1 MDQGRRLTK
10 EEVKSDQFVDSTL
23 QVYEFLKENLKS
35 IIISVAI
42 VIVVV
47 GGFAFY
53 QHQQQTARAEAF
65 LKYTEAVEKYQE
77 AESGWLDA
85 DGTEQPFET
94 ATTQLQAIFQK
105 YPGTSVADKAR
116 YNYAK
121 ARYYEGDYDGAI
133 AHFQAVVNEHQPEN
147 QILALYAQKAIGNC
161 YEQKGEYQKALEAY
175 APAEDKLPPI
185 AMRDYAFSD
194 FRLSQARCY
203 EKLGDFDNALAIYKD
218 IIDLFKANLEKAIQQ
233 KSRDLIPGAKTLIAT
248 LPQLPS
254 VTAADVTAAEGLENE
269 GNYHEAFAAYAK
281 AIHDYKVD
289 KDIHGG
295 LTDERRKAINRFD
308 KTANDFLVNLR
319 NARRAESEGQDP
331 LYYYVQAVG
340 LGGRSFYEK
349 VFGFAPHRSLYE
361 KALFRRD
368 KLQRVQK

>member
-1 MDQGRRLTK
+1 MNQGRRLTK
-10 EEVKSDQFVDSTL
+10 EDIKSDQFVDSTL

-35 IIISVAI
+35 IIIGATI
-42 VIVVV
+42 VILVV

-65 LKYTEAVEKYQE
+65 LKYTEAVEKYTE
-77 AESGWLDA
+77 AESDWLDA
-85 DGTEQPFET
+85 DETEQPFET
-94 ATTQLQAIFQK
+94 ATTQLQAIFQT
-105 YPGTSVADKAR
+105 YPETPVADKAR

-133 AHFQAVVNEHQPEN
+133 SHFQAVVNDHQPEN

-175 APAEDKLPPI
+175 APAEDKLPQI

-203 EKLGDFDNALAIYKD
+203 EKLGDFNKALAIYKD
-218 IIDLFKANLEKAIQQ
+218 ITDLFETNLEKAIEQ
-233 KSRDLIPGAKTLIAT
+233 KGRDLIPGAKTLIAN
-248 LPQLPS
+248 LPQPPK
-254 VTAADVTAAEGLENE
+254 VMVAEGLENQ
-269 GNYHEAFAAYAK
+269 GNYHDAFAAYAK
-281 AIHDYKVD
+281 AIRDYKVD

-295 LTDERRKAINRFD
+295 LTDERRKAINRFE
-308 KTANDFLVNLR
+308 KTANDFLSNLR
-319 NARRAESEGQDP
+319 DARRAESEGRDP
-331 LYYYVQAVG
+331 LYHYAQAVG

-361 KALFRRD
+361 KARFRRD
-368 KLQRVQK
+368 KLQRVQE

>member
-1 MDQGRRLTK
+1 MNQGRRLTK
-10 EEVKSDQFVDSTL
+10 EDIKSDQFVDSTL
-23 QVYEFLKENLKS
+23 QVYEFLKTNLKS
-35 IIISVAI
+35 IIIGATI

-65 LKYTEAVEKYQE
+65 LKYTEAIEKYQE
-77 AESGWLDA
+77 AETDWFEA
-85 DGTEQPFET
+85 DGTEKPFEI
-94 ATTQLQAIFQK
+94 AETQLQTIFQK
-105 YPGTSVADKAR
+105 YPKTAVADKAR
-116 YNYAK
+116 YSYAK

-133 AHFQAVVNEHQPEN
+133 SHFQMVVNEHQPEN

-175 APAEDKLPPI
+175 TPAEDQLPQI

-233 KSRDLIPGAKTLIAT
+233 KSRDLIPGAKTLIAS
-248 LPQLPS
+248 LPQPLN
-254 VTAADVTAAEGLENE
+254 VTAAEGLENE

-295 LTDERRKAINRFD
+295 LTDERRKAINRFE
-308 KTANDFLVNLR
+308 KNANDFLINLR
-319 NARRAESEGQDP
+319 EARHAESKGRDP
-331 LYYYVQAVG
+331 LYFYVEAVG

-361 KALFRRD
+361 KALFRHD
-368 KLQRVQK
+368 KLQSVQQ

>member
-1 MDQGRRLTK
+1 MNQNRRLTK
-10 EEVKSDQFVDSTL
+10 EDIKNDQFVDSTL
-23 QVYEFLKENLKS
+23 QVYEFLKANLKS

-42 VIVVV
+42 VIVIV

-65 LKYTEAVEKYQE
+65 LQYTEAVEKYQE
-77 AESGWLDA
+77 AESDWLDA
-85 DGTEQPFET
+85 DGTEKPFET
-94 ATTQLQAIFQK
+94 ATTQLQTIFQG
-105 YPGTSVADKAR
+105 YPGTAVADKAR

-133 AHFQAVVNEHQPEN
+133 THFQMIVNEHQPEN

-175 APAEDKLPPI
+175 KPAEDRWPQI

-218 IIDLFKANLEKAIQQ
+218 IIDLFEANLDKAIQQ
-233 KSRDLIPGAKTLIAT
+233 KSRDLIPGAKKLIVT
-248 LPQLPS
+248 LPQPP
-254 VTAADVTAAEGLENE
+254 DVTAAEGLENE
-269 GNYHEAFAAYAK
+269 ANYHDAFAAYAE
-281 AIHDYKVD
+281 AIHNYKVD

-295 LTDERRKAINRFD
+295 LTDEQRKAINRFE
-308 KTANDFLVNLR
+308 KTANNFLKNLR
-319 NARRAESEGQDP
+319 DARRAESEGRNA
-331 LYYYVQAVG
+331 LYYYVEAVG

-349 VFGFAPHRSLYE
+349 VFGFAPHRALYE
-361 KALFRRD
+361 KALFYRD
-368 KLQRVQK
+368 KLQHGRQ

>member
-1 MDQGRRLTK
+1 MNQDRRLTK
-10 EEVKSDQFVDSTL
+10 EDIKSDQFVDSTL
-23 QVYEFLKENLKS
+23 QVYEFLKANLKS
-35 IIISVAI
+35 IIIGATI
-42 VIVVV
+42 VVLVV

-53 QHQQQTARAEAF
+53 QQQQQTARAEAF
-65 LKYTEAVEKYQE
+65 LKYTEAIEKYQE
-77 AESGWLDA
+77 AESDWFDA
-85 DGTEQPFET
+85 DGTDNSFGT

-105 YPGTSVADKAR
+105 YPETSVADKAR

-121 ARYYEGDYDGAI
+121 TRYYEGDYDGAI
-133 AHFQAVVNEHQPEN
+133 THFQMVVNEHQPEN

-175 APAEDKLPPI
+175 TPAEDKLPQI

-203 EKLGDFDNALAIYKD
+203 EKLDDFDNALAIYKD

-233 KSRDLIPGAKTLIAT
+233 KSRDLIPGAKTLIVS
-248 LPQLPS
+248 LPQPPN
-254 VTAADVTAAEGLENE
+254 VTAAEGLENE

-295 LTDERRKAINRFD
+295 LTDERRKAINRFE
-308 KTANDFLVNLR
+308 KTANDFLISLR
-319 NARRAESEGQDP
+319 DARRAESEGQDP
-331 LYYYVQAVG
+331 LYNYVQAVG

>member
-1 MDQGRRLTK
+1 MNQDRRLTK
-10 EEVKSDQFVDSTL
+10 EDIKSDQFVDSTL
-23 QVYEFLKENLKS
+23 QVYEFLKEHLKT
-35 IIISVAI
+35 IIIGAAI
-42 VIVVV
+42 VILAV

-65 LKYTEAVEKYQE
+65 LKYTEATEQFTE
-77 AESGWLDA
+77 AESDWLDA
-85 DGTEQPFET
+85 DETEQPFET
-94 ATTQLQAIFQK
+94 ANTQLQAIFQK
-105 YPGTSVADKAR
+105 YPGTAVADKAR

-133 AHFQAVVNEHQPEN
+133 SHFQAVVNEHQPEN

-175 APAEDKLPPI
+175 SPAEDKLPQI

-218 IIDLFKANLEKAIQQ
+218 ITDLFETNLEKAIEQ
-233 KSRDLIPGAKTLIAT
+233 KSRDLIPSAKTLIAS
-248 LPQLPS
+248 LPQPPQ
-254 VTAADVTAAEGLENE
+254 VAVAEGLENQ
-269 GNYHEAFAAYAK
+269 GNYHDAFVAYAK
-281 AIHDYKVD
+281 AIHDYKVG

-295 LTDERRKAINRFD
+295 LTDERRKAINRFE
-308 KTANDFLVNLR
+308 KSANDFLVNLR
-319 NARRAESEGQDP
+319 DARRTESEGRDP
-331 LYYYVQAVG
+331 LYFYSQAVG

-349 VFGFAPHRSLYE
+349 VLGFAPHRSLYE
-361 KALFRRD
+361 KARFGRD

>member
-10 EEVKSDQFVDSTL
+10 EEVRSDQFVDSTL
-23 QVYEFLKENLKS
+23 QVYEFLKANLKS
-35 IIISVAI
+35 IIIGATI
-42 VIVVV
+42 VILVV

-53 QHQQQTARAEAF
+53 QQQQQTARAEAF
-65 LKYTEAVEKYQE
+65 LKYTQAIEKYQE
-77 AESGWLDA
+77 AESDWFDVDG
-85 DGTEQPFET
+85 DGTEKPFET
-94 ATTQLQAIFQK
+94 ATTQLQAIFQE
-105 YPGTSVADKAR
+105 YPETSVADKAR

-121 ARYYEGDYDGAI
+121 VLYYEGDYDGAI
-133 AHFQAVVNEHQPEN
+133 THFQMVVNEHQPEN

-175 APAEDKLPPI
+175 TPAENKLPQI

-218 IIDLFKANLEKAIQQ
+218 IIDFFKANLEKAIQQ
-233 KSRDLIPGAKTLIAT
+233 KSRDLIPGAKTLIAS
-248 LPQLPS
+248 LPQPPG
-254 VTAADVTAAEGLENE
+254 VAAAEKLENE

-281 AIHDYKVD
+281 AIHNYKVG

-295 LTDERRKAINRFD
+295 LTDERRKAINRFE
-308 KTANDFLVNLR
+308 KTANDFLINLR
-319 NARRAESEGQDP
+319 DARRAESAGRDP
-331 LYYYVQAVG
+331 LENYVQAVG

-368 KLQRVQK
+368 KLQRVQ

>member
-23 QVYEFLKENLKS
+23 QVYEFLKANLKS
-35 IIISVAI
+35 IIVGVTI
-42 VIVVV
+42 VILVV

-65 LKYTEAVEKYQE
+65 LKYTEAIEKYQE
-77 AESGWLDA
+77 AESDWFDV
-85 DGTEQPFET
+85 DGTEKPFET

-105 YPGTSVADKAR
+105 YPETSVADKAR

-121 ARYYEGDYDGAI
+121 ALYYEGDYDGAI
-133 AHFQAVVNEHQPEN
+133 THFQMVVNEHQPEN
-147 QILALYAQKAIGNC
+147 QILALYAQKAIGSC
-161 YEQKGEYQKALEAY
+161 YEQKGEYQKAVEAY
-175 APAEDKLPPI
+175 TPAEDKLPQI

-218 IIDLFKANLEKAIQQ
+218 IIDLFKTNLEKAIQQ
-233 KSRDLIPGAKTLIAT
+233 KGRDLIPGAKTLIAS
-248 LPQLPS
+248 LPQPPN
-254 VTAADVTAAEGLENE
+254 VTAAERLESE
-269 GNYHEAFAAYAK
+269 GNYHEAFAAYTK

-295 LTDERRKAINRFD
+295 LTDERREAINRFE
-308 KTANDFLVNLR
+308 KSANDFLMSLR

-331 LYYYVQAVG
+331 LNDYVQAVG
-340 LGGRSFYEK
+340 LGGRNFYEK

-361 KALFRRD
+361 KALFHRD
-368 KLQRVQK
+368 KLQRMP

>member
-10 EEVKSDQFVDSTL
+10 EDVKSDQFVDSTL
-23 QVYEFLKENLKS
+23 QVYEFLKTNLKS
-35 IIISVAI
+35 IIIGATI
-42 VIVVV
+42 VILVV

-65 LKYTEAVEKYQE
+65 LKYTEAIEKYQE
-77 AESGWLDA
+77 AESDWFDA
-85 DGTEQPFET
+85 DETEKPFET

-105 YPGTSVADKAR
+105 YPETSVADKAR

-121 ARYYEGDYDGAI
+121 ALYYEGDYDGAI
-133 AHFQAVVNEHQPEN
+133 SHFQMVVNEHQPEN

-161 YEQKGEYQKALEAY
+161 YEQKGEYQKAIEAY
-175 APAEDKLPPI
+175 TPAEDKLPQI

-194 FRLSQARCY
+194 FQLSQARCY
-203 EKLGDFDNALAIYKD
+203 EKLGDFDYALAIYKD

-233 KSRDLIPGAKTLIAT
+233 KSRDLIPGAKTLIAS

-254 VTAADVTAAEGLENE
+254 VTVAEKLENE
-269 GNYHEAFAAYAK
+269 GNYHEAFTAYAK

-295 LTDERRKAINRFD
+295 LTDERRRAINRFE
-308 KTANDFLVNLR
+308 KTANDFLINLR
-319 NARRAESEGQDP
+319 KARRAESEGQDP
-331 LYYYVQAVG
+331 LSDYLQAVG

-368 KLQRVQK
+368 KLQRVQQ

>member
-10 EEVKSDQFVDSTL
+10 EDIKSDQFVDSTL
-23 QVYEFLKENLKS
+23 QVYEFLKANLKS
-35 IIISVAI
+35 IIIGATI
-42 VIVVV
+42 VILVV

-65 LKYTEAVEKYQE
+65 LKYTEAIEKYQE
-77 AESGWLDA
+77 AETDWFEA
-85 DGTEQPFET
+85 DGTEKPFEI
-94 ATTQLQAIFQK
+94 AATQLQTIFQK
-105 YPGTSVADKAR
+105 YPETSVADKAR
-116 YNYAK
+116 YSYAK
-121 ARYYEGDYDGAI
+121 ALYYEGDYDGAI
-133 AHFQAVVNEHQPEN
+133 SHFQMVVNEHQPEN

-175 APAEDKLPPI
+175 TPAEDKLPQI
-185 AMRDYAFSD
+185 AMRDYAVSD
-194 FRLSQARCY
+194 FQLSQARCY
-203 EKLGDFDNALAIYKD
+203 EKLGDFDDALAIYKD

-233 KSRDLIPGAKTLIAT
+233 KSRDLIPGAKALIAS
-248 LPQLPS
+248 LPQSPS
-254 VTAADVTAAEGLENE
+254 VTAAEGAENE
-269 GNYHEAFAAYAK
+269 GNYHKAFAAYAK
-281 AIHDYKVD
+281 AIHEYKVD

-295 LTDERRKAINRFD
+295 LTDERRKAINRFE
-308 KTANDFLVNLR
+308 KTANDFLINLR
-319 NARRAESEGQDP
+319 EARRIESEGQDP

-368 KLQRVQK
+368 KLQRVQQ

>member
-23 QVYEFLKENLKS
+23 QVYEFLKTHLKS
-35 IIISVAI
+35 IIIGATI
-42 VIVVV
+42 VILVV

-65 LKYTEAVEKYQE
+65 LKYTEAIEKYQE
-77 AESGWLDA
+77 AESDWFDA
-85 DGTEQPFET
+85 DGTEKPFET
-94 ATTQLQAIFQK
+94 AATQLQAIFQK
-105 YPGTSVADKAR
+105 YPETSVADKAR

-133 AHFQAVVNEHQPEN
+133 SHFQMVVNEHQPEN

-161 YEQKGEYQKALEAY
+161 HEQKGEYQKALEAY
-175 APAEDKLPPI
+175 TPAEDKLPQI

-218 IIDLFKANLEKAIQQ
+218 IIDLFKTNLEKAIQQ
-233 KSRDLIPGAKTLIAT
+233 KSRDLIPGAKALIAR
-248 LPQLPS
+248 LPQPPS
-254 VTAADVTAAEGLENE
+254 VTAAEGLENE

-281 AIHDYKVD
+281 VIHDYKVD

-295 LTDERRKAINRFD
+295 LTDERRRTINRFE
-308 KTANDFLVNLR
+308 KTANDFLINLR
-319 NARRAESEGQDP
+319 DARRAESEGQDP
-331 LYYYVQAVG
+331 LNDYVQAVG

-361 KALFRRD
+361 KALFHRD
-368 KLQRVQK
+368 KLQHVQ

>member
-10 EEVKSDQFVDSTL
+10 KEIKSDQFVDSTL
-23 QVYEFLKENLKS
+23 QVYEFLKENVIS
-35 IIISVAI
+35 IIVSVAI
-42 VIVVV
+42 VILVV

-65 LKYTEAVEKYQE
+65 LKYTEAIEKYQE
-77 AESGWLDA
+77 AESDWLDA
-85 DGTEQPFET
+85 DGTEKPFET
-94 ATTQLQAIFQK
+94 AATQLQAIFQK
-105 YPGTSVADKAR
+105 YPETSVADKAR

-133 AHFQAVVNEHQPEN
+133 SHFQVIVNEHQQEN

-175 APAEDKLPPI
+175 TPAADKLPQI

-203 EKLGDFDNALAIYKD
+203 EKLGDSDDALAIYKD
-218 IIDLFKANLEKAIQQ
+218 IIDLFETNLEKAIQQ
-233 KSRDLIPGAKTLIAT
+233 KSRDLIPGAKALIAT
-248 LPQLPS
+248 LPQPPN
-254 VTAADVTAAEGLENE
+254 VTAAEGLENE
-269 GNYHEAFAAYAK
+269 GNYHDAFAAYAK

-295 LTDERRKAINRFD
+295 LTDERRKTINRFE
-308 KTANDFLVNLR
+308 KTANDFLKNLR
-319 NARRAESEGQDP
+319 EARRAESEGRDP
-331 LYYYVQAVG
+331 LYDYVQAVG

-361 KALFRRD
+361 KALFCRD
-368 KLQRVQK
+368 KLQKNNE